1 MTLTAGTRLGPYEV
15 LGPLGAGGMGE
26 VYRARDTRLG
36 RTVALKLLP
45 AAFSS
50 DAERLER
57 FEREARAAS
66 ALSHPAIVAVHDVG
80 KAEAGPWIAM
90 ELVEGSSLREVL
102 APGPMPTRRLL
113 ALAATVADGLARAHE
128 AGIVHRDLKPENV
141 MISRDGHPK
150 ILDFGLAKM
159 TEPIPGEQSRAPT
172 RTSGGSQ
179 TGTGLV
185 LGTVGYMSP
194 EQAAGKAVDFRSDQF
209 SFGAMLYEMVS
220 GQRPFRRD
228 TPAETL
234 AAIIREEPEPLPA
247 DCPAPL
253 SWIVERCLSKDPEE
267 RYSSTRDLAKDLAR
281 LRDGIS
287 DLVSRIGAKPARSRG
302 GALVPWLIAVCLAV
316 ALAVTLP
323 NSRSGTPR
331 ARPASFTIDVPP
343 GTTYSSGE
351 ITTNMALAPDGRS
364 IVLRVQEGNDA
375 KLFLRRLDRVEALPI
390 EGTQRAISPF
400 WSPDSKFVGFFADA
414 KLKKVPVEGGA
425 VTTLCDAGPE
435 GPGSWSARGTIL
447 FGQIQAVDP
456 GIYAVSDT
464 GGSPRLVTKSERPAV
479 LLWPQWIDE
488 GSKFLYLAVGLKTGH
503 ELRAFSLE
511 KGDLGRVTGARILSR
526 VELVAPNSLL
536 YVQEGALLAQR
547 FESRA
552 LRLEGEPLVL
562 AQGVHYFWGP
572 GNAGFSGSQTGIAA
586 WEPYRPRSRI
596 AVLDRQGRPVGPPGE
611 VTEAVFSLRLSPD
624 GTRLAYDL
632 REPRF
637 GTWDIWIRDLE
648 RGISTRLTT
657 QPDDEK

>member
-1 MTLTAGTRLGPYEV
+1 
-15 LGPLGAGGMGE
+15 
-26 VYRARDTRLG
+26 
-36 RTVALKLLP
+36 
-45 AAFSS
+45 
-50 DAERLER
+50 
-57 FEREARAAS
+57 
-66 ALSHPAIVAVHDVG
+66 
-80 KAEAGPWIAM
+80 
-90 ELVEGSSLREVL
+90 
-102 APGPMPTRRLL
+102 
-113 ALAATVADGLARAHE
+113 
-128 AGIVHRDLKPENV
+128 
-141 MISRDGHPK
+141 
-150 ILDFGLAKM
+150 
-159 TEPIPGEQSRAPT
+159 
-172 RTSGGSQ
+172 
-179 TGTGLV
+179 
-185 LGTVGYMSP
+185 
-194 EQAAGKAVDFRSDQF
+194 
-209 SFGAMLYEMVS
+209 
-220 GQRPFRRD
+220 
-228 TPAETL
+228 
-234 AAIIREEPEPLPA
+234 
-247 DCPAPL
+247 
-253 SWIVERCLSKDPEE
+253 DPEE

-281 LRDGIS
+281 LRDRLS
-287 DLVSRIGAKPARSRG
+287 DPVSRFGEKPARSRG

-316 ALAVTLP
+316 ALAVTLRT
-323 NSRSGTPR
+323 SRSGMPR

-536 YVQEGALLAQR
+536 YVQEGSLLAQR
-547 FESRA
+547 FDSRA

-657 QPDDEK
+657 QPDDEKKAVWFPDGRRLLHRADYEGPPDVYEIGAGGGASRPIWKGPSVEGPTDISPDGTAALLLQSNRKNGDDVLLYPLTGDGKPVPLFHSEFEEQEAVFSSDGHWIAWDSDESGQREVYAVQRDEPATRVRLSAQGGRIARWRRDRRELFYVEGRRIMAVPLSWSPALRPGSAVELFRVGQRIIDYDVSADGSRFYVALEDPPPQTSRLRILLDWPALLAPGR